1 VTRLVRRAL
10 GGALGGVLGG
20 AVAAALLAGILAT
33 AAPSS
38 AAAAPCPPT
47 TLAHDIKK
55 ADVVFRGV
63 VSNVKPVRGTADQR
77 TRNYRVEA
85 DRVYRGSL
93 VTDSVTVT
101 ARVGTRCAA
110 PLLAQDKRYLFFVT
124 EKGSQLLATGAT
136 ARATRAL
143 TDKLVAKLG
152 DGAVPRPT
160 PPATAEFTKVADASP
175 ATLSRLLA
183 PGAALVIVSLLGLLV
198 LGRVGRRHA

>member
-1 VTRLVRRAL
+1 VTWPERRAL
-10 GGALGGVLGG
+10 GVALAG
-20 AVAAALLAGILAT
+20 AVGAALLAGTFAT
-33 AAPSS
+33 ASPAS

-63 VSNVKPVRGTADQR
+63 VSNVKPVRGARDQR
-77 TRNYRVEA
+77 IRNYRVEA
-85 DRVYRGSL
+85 DRVYQGSL
-93 VTDSVTVT
+93 VTERVTVT

-110 PLLAQDKRYLFFVT
+110 PPLAKDKRYLFFVT
-124 EKGSQLLATGAT
+124 EEGSRLMAAGAT
-136 ARATRAL
+136 ARASRPL
-143 TDKLVAKLG
+143 TDKVVAKLG
-152 DGAVPRPT
+152 DGVAPRPT
-160 PPATAEFTKVADASP
+160 PPATAEFTKVADARP